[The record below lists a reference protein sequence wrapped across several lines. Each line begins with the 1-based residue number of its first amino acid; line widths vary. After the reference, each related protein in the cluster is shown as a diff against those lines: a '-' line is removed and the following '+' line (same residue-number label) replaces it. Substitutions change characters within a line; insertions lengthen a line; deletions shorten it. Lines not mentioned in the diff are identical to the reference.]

1 MTFDYTNTV
10 EIKGL
15 EKKYRNFRLKNCTFE
30 IPKGRIVGFIGANGA
45 GKTTLI
51 NAILNLIKIDSGEI
65 RVFGTVYQKN
75 ETYIRENTA
84 VIFDEYLFPENMT
97 PSELNFMFSK
107 IYKRWNNNY
116 FSSTLKRFN
125 IPLEQKT
132 GEFSKGMKM
141 ILAIIIAIAQDP
153 ALLIMDEPTT
163 GLDIGNRRDAVD
175 LFLEF
180 IQDENRTIFFS
191 SHMIN
196 DLEQIAD
203 YIVLINN
210 GEIIFSE
217 EKDRLLENY
226 GILKCGKSD
235 FENINPKDYVNYRSS
250 SVNCDLLVSNKGKT
264 RQQYP
269 DFLLE
274 DVSLED
280 ILLFYVKG
288 EL

>member
-30 IPKGRIVGFIGANGA
+30 IPRGRIVGFIGANGA

-65 RVFGTVYQKN
+65 RLFGTDYQKN

-84 VIFDEYLFPENMT
+84 VVFDEYLFPENMT
-97 PSELNFMFSK
+97 PSELNFMFLK

-163 GLDIGNRRDAVD
+163 GLDIWK
-175 LFLEF
+175 
-180 IQDENRTIFFS
+180 Q
-191 SHMIN
+191 
-196 DLEQIAD
+196 
-203 YIVLINN
+203 
-210 GEIIFSE
+210 
-217 EKDRLLENY
+217 
-226 GILKCGKSD
+226 
-235 FENINPKDYVNYRSS
+235 
-250 SVNCDLLVSNKGKT
+250 KGCC
-264 RQQYP
+264 
-269 DFLLE
+269 
-274 DVSLED
+274 
-280 ILLFYVKG
+280 
-288 EL
+288 

>member
-1 MTFDYTNTV
+1 LTFDYTNTV

-65 RVFGTVYQKN
+65 RLFGTDYQKN

-84 VIFDEYLFPENMT
+84 VVFDEYLFPENMT

-116 FSSTLKRFN
+116 FSSTIKRFN